1 MYCTLSHDPSGD
13 YSINTMDLKMN
24 KEKMIS
30 LLINFSP
37 FYLKIKG
44 KIGVVIS
51 SRLRYNLHTWMNI
64 HVLRDAPTD

>member
-1 MYCTLSHDPSGD
+1 
-13 YSINTMDLKMN
+13 MDLKMN

-30 LLINFSP
+30 LLINF
-37 FYLKIKG
+37 FLYLKIKG

-51 SRLRYNLHTWMNI
+51 SRLRYNLHAWMNI